1 MAEPIDYD
9 KLGEANARA
18 LARQLGIGTGGGGN
32 NTGSSRFAS
41 TVGSGLE
48 GVLTTAV
55 GGFAKVAGGT
65 ATVSDALGIMTSALA
80 KVPIAGNS
88 VALILGTFGQG
99 VINANTSLNE
109 LGKSGVTFGNDL
121 GMLSL
126 ATSGA
131 RITIGEFQDMMRK
144 GATSVAS
151 LGGNADRGATNFLE
165 LSKDLQE
172 TTLIQDLVE
181 SGVSTKELNDLTLI
195 TMMNRRRLDI
205 SDETQRAAAIESTSK
220 LAQEMDIIARLTGK
234 SREQQQRELEA
245 GLLKAEVQAT
255 LNQLDDEARIN
266 YMNMR
271 TAVGPLGENIQSLAD
286 EIVTGG
292 IRTAEG
298 TAKMAALGPA
308 GAAFEAALKQQMS
321 ARTEDERKAAD
332 IALMKAKADINAY
345 QASAEYANQIKYD
358 TTVVGQ
364 MARQQ
369 YQQNVDANAAAG
381 RANEIAKIQAEA
393 QQKGITLSKEEAAV
407 KAEENLRARAKLAQQ
422 GLLPDGEVS
431 EAAKVARAINS
442 ANAALKDQ
450 TAGLGV
456 QFDELNRKAGAYLA
470 SQDSIVQ
477 YFNGVISRQK
487 QQDAADA
494 QAGLVKNLLDKAKIS
509 NAAAPVTA
517 GPTFDPSTMPQKSTG
532 SLGTVGKFIEDFGAG
547 TMAMLHGREGVV
559 TEAQLK
565 NLVSETFSLG
575 QSSINPKSM
584 VTAMLEELSG
594 GIRTAE
600 GAVGAA
606 SQSAPAAEVAQPQVI
621 IPPAM
626 NDLSQGIIQLNMRME
641 RLIAAVEDGANKTAR
656 AAKGKGNL
664 LA

>member
-1 MAEPIDYD
+1 MAEIDYD

-18 LARQLGIGTGGGGN
+18 LARQLGISSTTTSN
-32 NTGSSRFAS
+32 NTRSPSAIGSS
-41 TVGSGLE
+41 LE
-48 GVLTTAV
+48 GILTTAV

-65 ATVSDALGIMTSALA
+65 ATVSDALGIMTTALA
-80 KVPIAGNS
+80 KVPLAGNS

-99 VINANTSLNE
+99 VINANTSLND

-121 GMLSL
+121 GMLSM

-131 RITIGEFQDMMRK
+131 RITISEFQDMMRK

-151 LGGNADRGATNFLE
+151 LGGNADRGATEFLE
-165 LSKDLQE
+165 FSKDLQE

-205 SDETQRAAAIESTSK
+205 SDEAQRTAAIESTSK

-292 IRTAEG
+292 VRTAEG

-308 GAAFEAALKQQMS
+308 GAAFEAALKQQMA
-321 ARTEDERKAAD
+321 ARDPAERAAAD
-332 IALMKAKADINAY
+332 AALRKAKADINAY
-345 QASAEYANQIKYD
+345 QASEAYANQIKYD

-369 YQQNVDANAAAG
+369 YQQNVDANAEAG
-381 RANEIAKIQAEA
+381 RRNEIAKIQAEA
-393 QQKGITLSKEEAAV
+393 QQKGITLSREEAAV
-407 KAEENLRARAKLAQQ
+407 KAEENLRARAKLAQE
-422 GLLPDGEVS
+422 GKLPDGEVS
-431 EAAKVARAINS
+431 EVAKVARALNS

-450 TAGLGV
+450 SAGLGI
-456 QFDELNRKAGAYLA
+456 QFDALNKKAGEYLA
-470 SQDSIVQ
+470 SQDKLVQ
-477 YFNGVISRQK
+477 YFNGVISRQTQK
-487 QQDAADA
+487 EAADS
-494 QAGLVKNLLDKAKIS
+494 QAGIVKNLLDNAKIS

-517 GPTFDPSTMPQKSTG
+517 GPNFDPSSMPQKSSG

-547 TMAMLHGREGVV
+547 TLAMLHGREGVV
-559 TEAQLK
+559 TEGQLK
-565 NLVSETFSLG
+565 NLVSDTFNLG
-575 QSSINPKSM
+575 QSSINPKSI

-594 GIRTAE
+594 GIQSAE
-600 GAVGAA
+600 GAAGAA
-606 SQSAPAAEVAQPQVI
+606 AQQAPTAAVAQPQVI

-626 NDLSQGIIQLNMRME
+626 NDLAQGINQLNMRME